1 MYKHFNIIGWEN
13 VDIILYQEH
22 YLENKEQLRRAENDV
37 IMAHIND
44 KYCLNMRKAYIS
56 EEDLKTYMKNY
67 YKQEHV
73 KEKGMYIINIIIMK
87 IEN

>member
-1 MYKHFNIIGWEN
+1 MISYW
-13 VDIILYQEH
+13 
-22 YLENKEQLRRAENDV
+22 
-37 IMAHIND
+37 HIND

-73 KEKGMYIINIIIMK
+73 KKKGIYIINIIIMK